1 MSSEQGAEASPS
13 LRLAPAW
20 MGWCTCLQTRPQ
32 GAQTHQLRAK
42 PKTQEPSHSPKLYSE
57 SALAHLLRGKP
68 PLLWAGPA
76 AAPRSPTPH
85 PMVTTLRMCPTC
97 GSTYIAPPPHCPPM
111 GRLLSWVAERPPLRP
126 GHRIVPY
133 QGRCSSASQPLNWL
147 HEAPQACAHSLRP
160 APPTWQGRGAL
171 GLQAANCGDRRQSTH
186 RTDGARE
193 AVDALPRAGVWW
205 LSALAG
211 LKDVRLLPST
221 RLPGAPVGV
230 SSQLPNFLFS
240 QENLAAEALKSSLKC
255 LPGVPDVLGSL
266 QHLSA

>member
-97 GSTYIAPPPHCPPM
+97 GSTYIAPPPTVPLWAVFCPGWP
-111 GRLLSWVAERPPLRP
+111 
-126 GHRIVPY
+126 
-133 QGRCSSASQPLNWL
+133 SA
-147 HEAPQACAHSLRP
+147 
-160 APPTWQGRGAL
+160 
-171 GLQAANCGDRRQSTH
+171 
-186 RTDGARE
+186 
-193 AVDALPRAGVWW
+193 
-205 LSALAG
+205 
-211 LKDVRLLPST
+211 
-221 RLPGAPVGV
+221 
-230 SSQLPNFLFS
+230 
-240 QENLAAEALKSSLKC
+240 
-255 LPGVPDVLGSL
+255 
-266 QHLSA
+266 HLSGLGTG